1 MLNWQDIR
9 EAMGNVEAGL
19 AIPIEYTEKDKI
31 AIARHEVG
39 HAVASHFFLPD
50 HAHVRLSV
58 RRRASV
64 QGEIGGYHLS
74 LPTEE
79 QWSRFRSQ
87 LAADIR
93 HGLGAIACERVF
105 YGENSA
111 GVYGDLRTAT
121 AIACRM
127 VGTIGMGPENLDP
140 KISKKAANIGEQLI
154 SVSEMTQGMHE
165 ESTWE
170 GAVLHNPRSRRV
182 VAQVLGAAYIDDWR
196 LMYVNKEAIDQAAEA
211 LLAQGGELMGDEITG
226 LLDSVGL
233 RLPKDSDP
241 YPEDVPDVPDSRAD
255 LAAMQGT
262 A

>member
-1 MLNWQDIR
+1 
-9 EAMGNVEAGL
+9 MGNVEAGL
-19 AIPIEYTEKDKI
+19 AIPVEYTERDKI

-127 VGTIGMGPENLDP
+127 VGTIGMGPENLD
-140 KISKKAANIGEQLI
+140 SEQSAKAANIGEHLI
-154 SVSEMTQGMHE
+154 SVSELTQGMHE
-165 ESTWE
+165 QSTWE
-170 GAVLHNPRSRRV
+170 GAVLHNPRARRV
-182 VAQVLGAAYIDDWR
+182 VSQIIGSAYIDDWR
-196 LMYVNKEAIDQAAEA
+196 LMYVNKEAIDQASEA
-211 LLAQGGELMGDEITG
+211 LLAQGGELMGDEISG

-233 RLPKDSDP
+233 RMPTESDP
-241 YPEDVPDVPDSRAD
+241 YPEDMPTIPDHRVD
-255 LAAMQGT
+255 LTAIEGT